1 MQPLPHDPRNDPSYN
16 KDGWHLSHWFGDK
29 RHFRPW
35 YDDDA
40 DYNTNAKSYYDYLG
54 FRIAQLDA
62 IIDAINKLIKRNIK
76 TNQTNSVDL
85 QKLGD
90 WSSDDIITLLANVKV
105 SRETL
110 NAIETR
116 DDGLFVKDLKP
127 LIDDLQNQVNQIK
140 QELQEIKNQ
149 IQNIKNELAKH
160 DRVLRKIIQSL
171 INNGSWSA
179 PQGQDILDGD
189 FVGGHGVAS
198 GNINFFGGTQDGGHY
213 IRTNGGHTE
222 DDVTAGIKL

>member
-1 MQPLPHDPRNDPSYN
+1 MIPHDPRNDPSYN

-62 IIDAINKLIKRNIK
+62 LIDAINKLINRNIK
-76 TNQTNSVDL
+76 TNQTNTVDL

-90 WSSDDIITLLANVKV
+90 WSTGDIITLLANVKV
-105 SRETL
+105 SSETL
-110 NAIETR
+110 NAIETK

-127 LIDDLQNQVNQIK
+127 LINDLQRQVN
-140 QELQEIKNQ
+140 EIKN
-149 IQNIKNELAKH
+149 IQAKH
-160 DRVLRKIIQSL
+160 DRVIRKIVQSL

-179 PQGQDILDGD
+179 AQGQDILDGD
-189 FVGGHGVAS
+189 FVSGHGVAS

-222 DDVTAGIKL
+222 DDVTAGIN

>member
-1 MQPLPHDPRNDPSYN
+1 MIPHDSRNDPSYN

-62 IIDAINKLIKRNIK
+62 LIDALNKLIKRDIK
-76 TNQTNSVDL
+76 TNQTNTVDL

-90 WSSDDIITLLANVKV
+90 WSSDEIITLLANVKV
-105 SRETL
+105 SHETL
-110 NAIETR
+110 NAIEIR
-116 DDGLFVKDLKP
+116 DDGIYARNLKP
-127 LIDDLQNQVNQIK
+127 LIEDLQ
-140 QELQEIKNQ
+140 QELNNVKNVQ
-149 IQNIKNELAKH
+149 AKH
-160 DRVLRKIIQSL
+160 DRVIRKIVQSL

-189 FVGGHGVAS
+189 FISGHGVAS

-213 IRTNGGHTE
+213 IRTNGSHTE
-222 DDVTAGIKL
+222 DDVTAGIN

>member
-1 MQPLPHDPRNDPSYN
+1 MEQIPHDPRNDPSYN

-62 IIDAINKLIKRNIK
+62 IIDAINKLLRRNIK
-76 TNQTNSVDL
+76 TNQTNTVDL

-90 WSSDDIITLLANVKV
+90 WSTDDIITLLANVKV
-105 SRETL
+105 SAETL

-116 DDGLFVKDLKP
+116 DDGLFVKNLKP
-127 LIDDLQNQVNQIK
+127 LIDDLQRQVNEIK
-140 QELQEIKNQ
+140 QELTTIKND

-160 DRVLRKIIQSL
+160 DNVLRKIVQSL

-179 PQGQDILDGD
+179 PQGQDILDGN
-189 FVGGHGVAS
+189 FVNGHGVAS

-222 DDVTAGIKL
+222 DDVAAGI

>member
-1 MQPLPHDPRNDPSYN
+1 MIPHDPLNDPSYN

-76 TNQTNSVDL
+76 TNQTNTVDL

-90 WSSDDIITLLANVKV
+90 WSSDEIITLLANVKV
-105 SRETL
+105 SRDTL

-127 LIDDLQNQVNQIK
+127 LINDLQRQVN
-140 QELQEIKNQ
+140 EIKNVQ
-149 IQNIKNELAKH
+149 AKH
-160 DRVLRKIIQSL
+160 DRVIRKIVQSL

-189 FVGGHGVAS
+189 FISGHGVAS

-222 DDVTAGIKL
+222 DDVTAGIN

>member
-1 MQPLPHDPRNDPSYN
+1 MIPHDPRNDPSYN
-16 KDGWHLSHWFGDK
+16 KDGWHLAHWFGDK

-62 IIDAINKLIKRNIK
+62 LIDALNKLIKRDIK
-76 TNQTNSVDL
+76 TNQTNTVDL

-90 WSSDDIITLLANVKV
+90 WSSDEIITLLANVKV
-105 SRETL
+105 SHETL
-110 NAIETR
+110 NAIEIR
-116 DDGLFVKDLKP
+116 DDGIYARNLKP
-127 LIDDLQNQVNQIK
+127 LIEDLQ
-140 QELQEIKNQ
+140 QELNNVKNVQ
-149 IQNIKNELAKH
+149 AKH
-160 DRVLRKIIQSL
+160 DRVIRKIVQSL

-189 FVGGHGVAS
+189 FIAGHGVAS

-222 DDVTAGIKL
+222 DDVTAGIN

>member
-1 MQPLPHDPRNDPSYN
+1 MQPLPHDPSNDPSYN

-76 TNQTNSVDL
+76 TNNSNTVEL

-90 WSSDDIITLLANVKV
+90 WSTEDIITLLTNVKV
-105 SRETL
+105 SHETQ
-110 NAIETR
+110 NAIEIR
-116 DDGLFVKDLKP
+116 GDGLYCRDLKP

-179 PQGQDILDGD
+179 PQGSDILDGD

-222 DDVTAGIKL
+222 DDVTAGI

>member
-76 TNQTNSVDL
+76 TNQTNTVDL

-110 NAIETR
+110 NAIDTR
-116 DDGLFVKDLKP
+116 DDGLFVKNLKP

-140 QELQEIKNQ
+140 QELLDIKNQ
-149 IQNIKNELAKH
+149 IQHINNELAKH

-189 FVGGHGVAS
+189 FVSGHGVAS

-222 DDVTAGIKL
+222 DDVTAGI

>member
-1 MQPLPHDPRNDPSYN
+1 MIPHDPLNDPSYN

-62 IIDAINKLIKRNIK
+62 LIDAINKLINRNIK
-76 TNQTNSVDL
+76 TNQTNTVDL

-90 WSSDDIITLLANVKV
+90 WSNDDIITLLANVKV
-105 SRETL
+105 SSETL
-110 NAIETR
+110 NAIEIR
-116 DDGLFVKDLKP
+116 DDGIYARNLKP
-127 LIDDLQNQVNQIK
+127 LIDDLQVALNNVKN
-140 QELQEIKNQ
+140 LQ
-149 IQNIKNELAKH
+149 AKH
-160 DRVLRKIIQSL
+160 DRVIRKIVQSL

-189 FVGGHGVAS
+189 FISGHGVAS
-198 GNINFFGGTQDGGHY
+198 GNINFFGGTQDGAHY

-222 DDVTAGIKL
+222 DDVTAGIN

>member
-1 MQPLPHDPRNDPSYN
+1 MIPRDPRNDPSYN

-54 FRIAQLDA
+54 FRIGQLDA

-76 TNQTNSVDL
+76 TNQTNTVDL

-90 WSSDDIITLLANVKV
+90 WSSDEIITLLANVKV
-105 SRETL
+105 SHETL
-110 NAIETR
+110 NAIEIR
-116 DDGLFVKDLKP
+116 DDGIYTRNLKP
-127 LIDDLQNQVNQIK
+127 LID
-140 QELQEIKNQ
+140 ELQQQLNNVKN
-149 IQNIKNELAKH
+149 IQAKH
-160 DRVLRKIIQSL
+160 DRVIRKIVQSL

-179 PQGQDILDGD
+179 SQGQDILEGD

-222 DDVTAGIKL
+222 DDVTAGIN

>member
-1 MQPLPHDPRNDPSYN
+1 MIPHDPRNDPSYN

-54 FRIAQLDA
+54 FRIGQLDA

-76 TNQTNSVDL
+76 TNQTNTVDL

-105 SRETL
+105 SHETL
-110 NAIETR
+110 NAIEIR
-116 DDGLFVKDLKP
+116 DDGIFVKDLKP
-127 LIDDLQNQVNQIK
+127 LINDLQRQVN
-140 QELQEIKNQ
+140 EIKNVQ
-149 IQNIKNELAKH
+149 AKH
-160 DRVLRKIIQSL
+160 DRVIRKIVQSL

-189 FVGGHGVAS
+189 FVNGHGVAS

-222 DDVTAGIKL
+222 DDVTAGIN

>member
-1 MQPLPHDPRNDPSYN
+1 MIPHDPLNDPSYN

-62 IIDAINKLIKRNIK
+62 MADAINKLIKRNIK
-76 TNQTNSVDL
+76 TNQTNTVDL

-105 SRETL
+105 SRDTL

-127 LIDDLQNQVNQIK
+127 LINDLQRQVN
-140 QELQEIKNQ
+140 EIKN
-149 IQNIKNELAKH
+149 IQAKH
-160 DRVLRKIIQSL
+160 DRVIRKIVQSL
-171 INNGSWSA
+171 INNGSWSS
-179 PQGQDILDGD
+179 PQGSDILDGD
-189 FVGGHGVAS
+189 FISGHGVAS

-222 DDVTAGIKL
+222 DDVCAGIN

>member
-1 MQPLPHDPRNDPSYN
+1 MIPHNPLNDPSYN

-54 FRIAQLDA
+54 FRIAQLNA
-62 IIDAINKLIKRNIK
+62 IIDAINKLIKRDIK
-76 TNQTNSVDL
+76 TNQTNTVDL

-110 NAIETR
+110 NAIETK

-127 LIDDLQNQVNQIK
+127 LINDLQRQVN
-140 QELQEIKNQ
+140 EIKN
-149 IQNIKNELAKH
+149 IQAKH
-160 DRVLRKIIQSL
+160 DRVIRKIVQSL

-189 FVGGHGVAS
+189 FVSGHGVAS

-222 DDVTAGIKL
+222 DDVTAGIN

>member
-1 MQPLPHDPRNDPSYN
+1 MIPHDPLNDPSYN

-62 IIDAINKLIKRNIK
+62 MIDAINKLIKRDIK
-76 TNQTNSVDL
+76 TNQTNTVDL

-90 WSSDDIITLLANVKV
+90 WSKGDIITLLANVKV
-105 SRETL
+105 SRDTL
-110 NAIETR
+110 NAIEIR
-116 DDGLFVKDLKP
+116 DDGIYARNLKP
-127 LIDDLQNQVNQIK
+127 LIDDLQ
-140 QELQEIKNQ
+140 QELNNVKN
-149 IQNIKNELAKH
+149 IQAKH
-160 DRVLRKIIQSL
+160 DRVIRKIVQSL

-179 PQGQDILDGD
+179 SQGQDILDGD
-189 FVGGHGVAS
+189 FVSGHGVAS

-222 DDVTAGIKL
+222 DDVTAGIN

>member
-1 MQPLPHDPRNDPSYN
+1 MIPHNPLNDPSYN

-62 IIDAINKLIKRNIK
+62 LIDAINKLINRNIK
-76 TNQTNSVDL
+76 TNQTNTVDL

-90 WSSDDIITLLANVKV
+90 WSTGDIITLLANVKV

-127 LIDDLQNQVNQIK
+127 LINDLQRQVN
-140 QELQEIKNQ
+140 EIKN
-149 IQNIKNELAKH
+149 IQAKH
-160 DRVLRKIIQSL
+160 DRVIRKIVQSL

-189 FVGGHGVAS
+189 FISGHGVAS

-222 DDVTAGIKL
+222 DDVTAGIN

>member
-1 MQPLPHDPRNDPSYN
+1 MEQLPHDPRNDPSYN

-62 IIDAINKLIKRNIK
+62 MIDAINKLLRRNIK
-76 TNQTNSVDL
+76 TNQTNTVDL

-90 WSSDDIITLLANVKV
+90 WSTDDIITLLANVKV
-105 SRETL
+105 SHETL

-127 LIDDLQNQVNQIK
+127 LIDDLQRQVNEIK
-140 QELQEIKNQ
+140 QELTTIKND

-160 DRVLRKIIQSL
+160 DNVLRKIVQSL

-179 PQGQDILDGD
+179 PQGQDILDGN
-189 FVGGHGVAS
+189 FVSGHGVAS

-222 DDVTAGIKL
+222 DDVTAGIQ

>member
-1 MQPLPHDPRNDPSYN
+1 MIPHDPFNDPSYN

-76 TNQTNSVDL
+76 TNQTNTVDL

-90 WSSDDIITLLANVKV
+90 WSNDDIITLLANVKV

-110 NAIETR
+110 NAIEIR

-127 LIDDLQNQVNQIK
+127 LINDLQRQVN
-140 QELQEIKNQ
+140 EIKN
-149 IQNIKNELAKH
+149 IQAKH
-160 DRVLRKIIQSL
+160 DRVIRKIVQSL

-189 FVGGHGVAS
+189 FISGHGVAS

-222 DDVTAGIKL
+222 DDVTAGIN

>member
-1 MQPLPHDPRNDPSYN
+1 MIPHDPRNDPSYN

-54 FRIAQLDA
+54 FRIGQLDA
-62 IIDAINKLIKRNIK
+62 LIDALNKLIKRNIK
-76 TNQTNSVDL
+76 TNQTNTVDL

-105 SRETL
+105 SHETL
-110 NAIETR
+110 NAIEIR

-127 LIDDLQNQVNQIK
+127 LINDLQRQLN
-140 QELQEIKNQ
+140 EIKNVQ
-149 IQNIKNELAKH
+149 AKH
-160 DRVLRKIIQSL
+160 DRVIRKIVQSL

-189 FVGGHGVAS
+189 FVSGHGVAS

-222 DDVTAGIKL
+222 DDVTAGIN

>member
-1 MQPLPHDPRNDPSYN
+1 MEQIPHDPRNDPSYN

-62 IIDAINKLIKRNIK
+62 IIDAINKLLRRNIK
-76 TNQTNSVDL
+76 TNQTNTVDL

-90 WSSDDIITLLANVKV
+90 WSTDDIITLLANVKV
-105 SRETL
+105 SAETL

-116 DDGLFVKDLKP
+116 DDGLFVKNLKP
-127 LIDDLQNQVNQIK
+127 LIDDLQRQVNEIK
-140 QELQEIKNQ
+140 QELTTIKND

-160 DRVLRKIIQSL
+160 DNVLRKIVQSL

-179 PQGQDILDGD
+179 SQGSDILDGN
-189 FVGGHGVAS
+189 FVNGHGVAS

-222 DDVTAGIKL
+222 DDVTAGI

>member
-1 MQPLPHDPRNDPSYN
+1 MIPHDPRNDPSYN

-76 TNQTNSVDL
+76 TNQTNTVDL

-105 SRETL
+105 SHETL
-110 NAIETR
+110 NAIEIR

-127 LIDDLQNQVNQIK
+127 LINDLQRQVN
-140 QELQEIKNQ
+140 EIKNVQ
-149 IQNIKNELAKH
+149 AKH
-160 DRVLRKIIQSL
+160 DRVIRKIVQSL

-189 FVGGHGVAS
+189 FIAGHGVAS

-222 DDVTAGIKL
+222 DDVTAGIN

>member
-54 FRIAQLDA
+54 FRIEQLDA

-76 TNQTNSVDL
+76 TNQTNTVDL

-90 WSSDDIITLLANVKV
+90 WSSDDIITLIANVKV
-105 SRETL
+105 SHETL

-116 DDGLFVKDLKP
+116 NDGLFVKDLKP
-127 LIDDLQNQVNQIK
+127 LIDDLQRQVNEIK
-140 QELQEIKNQ
+140 QELEDIKNQ

-160 DRVLRKIIQSL
+160 DRIIRKIVQSL

-189 FVGGHGVAS
+189 FISGHGVAS

-222 DDVTAGIKL
+222 DDVTAGIN

>member
-1 MQPLPHDPRNDPSYN
+1 MIPHDPRNDPSYN

-54 FRIAQLDA
+54 FRIGQLDA
-62 IIDAINKLIKRNIK
+62 IIDALNKLIKRNIK
-76 TNQTNSVDL
+76 TNQTNTVDL

-90 WSSDDIITLLANVKV
+90 WSNGDIITLLANVKV
-105 SRETL
+105 SLETL

-127 LIDDLQNQVNQIK
+127 LINDLQRQVN
-140 QELQEIKNQ
+140 EIKNLQ
-149 IQNIKNELAKH
+149 AKH
-160 DRVLRKIIQSL
+160 DRVIRKIVQSL

-179 PQGQDILDGD
+179 QQGQDILDGD
-189 FVGGHGVAS
+189 FVSGHGVAS

-222 DDVTAGIKL
+222 DDVTAGIN

>member
-1 MQPLPHDPRNDPSYN
+1 MIPHDPHNDPSYN
-16 KDGWHLSHWFGDK
+16 KDGWHLAHWFGDK

-62 IIDAINKLIKRNIK
+62 IIDAINKLINRNIK
-76 TNQTNSVDL
+76 TNQTNTVDL

-90 WSSDDIITLLANVKV
+90 WSSDEIITLLANVKV
-105 SRETL
+105 SRDTL

-127 LIDDLQNQVNQIK
+127 LINDLQRQVN
-140 QELQEIKNQ
+140 EIKNLQ
-149 IQNIKNELAKH
+149 AKH
-160 DRVLRKIIQSL
+160 DRVIRKIVQSL

-179 PQGQDILDGD
+179 PQGQDILEGD
-189 FVGGHGVAS
+189 FVSGHGVAS

-222 DDVTAGIKL
+222 DDVTAGINQKVCYNYDNFTS

>member
-1 MQPLPHDPRNDPSYN
+1 MIPHDPRNDPSYN

-62 IIDAINKLIKRNIK
+62 LIDAINNLIKRNIK
-76 TNQTNSVDL
+76 TNQTNTVDL

-90 WSSDDIITLLANVKV
+90 WSNGDIITLLANVKV
-105 SRETL
+105 SSETL

-127 LIDDLQNQVNQIK
+127 LINDLQRQVN
-140 QELQEIKNQ
+140 EIKNLQ
-149 IQNIKNELAKH
+149 AKH
-160 DRVLRKIIQSL
+160 DRVIRKIVQSL

-179 PQGQDILDGD
+179 QQGQDILDGD
-189 FVGGHGVAS
+189 FVSGHGVAS

-222 DDVTAGIKL
+222 DDVTAGIN

>member
-1 MQPLPHDPRNDPSYN
+1 MEQIPHDPRNDPSYN

-76 TNQTNSVDL
+76 TNQTNTVDL

-105 SRETL
+105 SHETL
-110 NAIETR
+110 NAIEIR
-116 DDGLFVKDLKP
+116 NDGLFVKNLKP
-127 LIDDLQNQVNQIK
+127 LIDDLQRQVNEIK
-140 QELQEIKNQ
+140 QELQNIKNQ

-160 DRVLRKIIQSL
+160 DRVIRKIVQSL

-189 FVGGHGVAS
+189 FVSGHGVAS

-222 DDVTAGIKL
+222 DDVTAGIN

>member
-1 MQPLPHDPRNDPSYN
+1 MIPHDPLNDPSYN

-62 IIDAINKLIKRNIK
+62 LIDAINKLINRNIK
-76 TNQTNSVDL
+76 TNQTNTVDL

-90 WSSDDIITLLANVKV
+90 WSNGDIITLLANVKV
-105 SRETL
+105 SSETL

-127 LIDDLQNQVNQIK
+127 LINDLQRQVN
-140 QELQEIKNQ
+140 EIKNLQ
-149 IQNIKNELAKH
+149 AKH
-160 DRVLRKIIQSL
+160 DRVIRKIVQSL

-179 PQGQDILDGD
+179 QQGQDILDGD
-189 FVGGHGVAS
+189 FVSGHGVAS

-222 DDVTAGIKL
+222 DDVTAGIN

>member
-1 MQPLPHDPRNDPSYN
+1 MIPHDPRNDPSYN

-76 TNQTNSVDL
+76 TNQTNTVDL

-105 SRETL
+105 SHETL

-116 DDGLFVKDLKP
+116 GDGLFVKDLKP
-127 LIDDLQNQVNQIK
+127 LINDLQRQVN
-140 QELQEIKNQ
+140 EIKNVQ
-149 IQNIKNELAKH
+149 AKH
-160 DRVLRKIIQSL
+160 DRVIRKIVQSL

-189 FVGGHGVAS
+189 FIGGHGVAS

-222 DDVTAGIKL
+222 DDVSAGIN

>member
-1 MQPLPHDPRNDPSYN
+1 MEQIPHDPRNDPSYN

-62 IIDAINKLIKRNIK
+62 MIDAINKLLRRDVK
-76 TNQTNSVDL
+76 TNQTNTVDL

-90 WSSDDIITLLANVKV
+90 WSTDDIITLLANVKV
-105 SRETL
+105 SHETL

-127 LIDDLQNQVNQIK
+127 LIDDLQRQVNEIK
-140 QELQEIKNQ
+140 QELTTIKND
-149 IQNIKNELAKH
+149 IQNIKNELSKH
-160 DRVLRKIIQSL
+160 DNVLRKIVQSL

-198 GNINFFGGTQDGGHY
+198 GNINFFGGTQDGGHF

-222 DDVTAGIKL
+222 DDVTAGIQ

>member
-1 MQPLPHDPRNDPSYN
+1 MIPHDPLNDPSYN

-62 IIDAINKLIKRNIK
+62 IIDAINKLINRNIK
-76 TNQTNSVDL
+76 TNQTNTVDL

-90 WSSDDIITLLANVKV
+90 WSTGDIITLLANVKV

-110 NAIETR
+110 NAIETK

-127 LIDDLQNQVNQIK
+127 LINDLQRQVN
-140 QELQEIKNQ
+140 EIKN
-149 IQNIKNELAKH
+149 IQAKH
-160 DRVLRKIIQSL
+160 DRVIRKIVQSL

-189 FVGGHGVAS
+189 FVSGHGVAS

-222 DDVTAGIKL
+222 DDVTAGIN

>member
-1 MQPLPHDPRNDPSYN
+1 MIPHDPLNDPSYN

-76 TNQTNSVDL
+76 TNQTNTVDL

-90 WSSDDIITLLANVKV
+90 WSTGDIITLLANVKV

-110 NAIETR
+110 NAIETK

-127 LIDDLQNQVNQIK
+127 LINDLQRQVN
-140 QELQEIKNQ
+140 EIKN
-149 IQNIKNELAKH
+149 IQAKH
-160 DRVLRKIIQSL
+160 DRVIRKIVQSL

-179 PQGQDILDGD
+179 PQGSDILDGD
-189 FVGGHGVAS
+189 FVSGHGVAS

-222 DDVTAGIKL
+222 DDVTAGIN

>member
-1 MQPLPHDPRNDPSYN
+1 MIPHDPLNDPSYN

-76 TNQTNSVDL
+76 TNQTNTVDL

-90 WSSDDIITLLANVKV
+90 WSTGDIITLLANVKV
-105 SRETL
+105 SHETL
-110 NAIETR
+110 NAIEMR
-116 DDGLFVKDLKP
+116 NDGLFVKDLKP
-127 LIDDLQNQVNQIK
+127 LINDLQRQVN
-140 QELQEIKNQ
+140 EIKN
-149 IQNIKNELAKH
+149 IQAKH
-160 DRVLRKIIQSL
+160 DRVIRKIVQSL

-222 DDVTAGIKL
+222 DDVTAGIN

>member
-1 MQPLPHDPRNDPSYN
+1 MIPHDPLNDPSYN

-62 IIDAINKLIKRNIK
+62 LIDAINKLIKRDIK
-76 TNQTNSVDL
+76 TNQTNTVDL

-90 WSSDDIITLLANVKV
+90 WSNDDIITLLANVKV
-105 SRETL
+105 SHETL

-127 LIDDLQNQVNQIK
+127 LINDLQRQVN
-140 QELQEIKNQ
+140 EIKNVQ
-149 IQNIKNELAKH
+149 AKH
-160 DRVLRKIIQSL
+160 DRVIRKIVQSL

-189 FVGGHGVAS
+189 FISGHGVAS

-213 IRTNGGHTE
+213 IRTNGSHTE
-222 DDVTAGIKL
+222 DDVCAGIN

>member
-1 MQPLPHDPRNDPSYN
+1 MIPHDPRNDPSYN

-54 FRIAQLDA
+54 FRIGQLDA

-76 TNQTNSVDL
+76 TNQTNTVDL

-105 SRETL
+105 SHETL
-110 NAIETR
+110 NAIEIR
-116 DDGLFVKDLKP
+116 DDGIYTRNLKP
-127 LIDDLQNQVNQIK
+127 LIDDLQK
-140 QELQEIKNQ
+140 QLNNVKN
-149 IQNIKNELAKH
+149 IQAKH
-160 DRVLRKIIQSL
+160 DRVIRKIVQSL

-189 FVGGHGVAS
+189 FIAGHGVAS

-222 DDVTAGIKL
+222 DDVTAGIN

>member
-1 MQPLPHDPRNDPSYN
+1 MIPHDPKNDPSYN

-62 IIDAINKLIKRNIK
+62 IIDAINNLIKRNIK
-76 TNQTNSVDL
+76 TNQTNTVDL

-116 DDGLFVKDLKP
+116 DDGLYTRNLKP
-127 LIDDLQNQVNQIK
+127 LIDDLQ
-140 QELQEIKNQ
+140 QELNNVKNVQ
-149 IQNIKNELAKH
+149 AKH
-160 DRVLRKIIQSL
+160 DRVIRKIVQSL

-179 PQGQDILDGD
+179 PQGSDILDGD
-189 FVGGHGVAS
+189 FIGGHGVAS

-222 DDVTAGIKL
+222 DDVCAGIN

>member
-76 TNQTNSVDL
+76 TNQTNTVDL

-116 DDGLFVKDLKP
+116 DDGLFVKNLKP

-140 QELQEIKNQ
+140 QELQDIKNQ

-179 PQGQDILDGD
+179 PQGSDILDGD

-222 DDVTAGIKL
+222 DDVTAGI

>member
-1 MQPLPHDPRNDPSYN
+1 MIPHGPRNDPSYN

-54 FRIAQLDA
+54 FRIGQLDA

-76 TNQTNSVDL
+76 TNQTNTVDL

-105 SRETL
+105 SHETL
-110 NAIETR
+110 NAIEIR
-116 DDGLFVKDLKP
+116 DDGIFVKDLKP
-127 LIDDLQNQVNQIK
+127 LINDLQRQVN
-140 QELQEIKNQ
+140 EIKNVQ
-149 IQNIKNELAKH
+149 AKH
-160 DRVLRKIIQSL
+160 DRVIRKIVQSL

-189 FVGGHGVAS
+189 FIAGHGVAS

-222 DDVTAGIKL
+222 DDVTAGIN

>member
-1 MQPLPHDPRNDPSYN
+1 MIPHDPRNDPSYN

-54 FRIAQLDA
+54 FRIGQLDA

-76 TNQTNSVDL
+76 TNQTNTVDL

-105 SRETL
+105 SRDTL
-110 NAIETR
+110 NAIEIR
-116 DDGLFVKDLKP
+116 DDGIYARNLKP
-127 LIDDLQNQVNQIK
+127 LIDDLQK
-140 QELQEIKNQ
+140 QLNNVKNVQ
-149 IQNIKNELAKH
+149 AKH
-160 DRVLRKIIQSL
+160 DRVIRKIVQSL

-189 FVGGHGVAS
+189 FIGGHGVAS

-222 DDVTAGIKL
+222 DDVCAGIN

>member
-1 MQPLPHDPRNDPSYN
+1 MIPHDPLNDPSYN

-62 IIDAINKLIKRNIK
+62 MADAINKLINRNIK
-76 TNQTNSVDL
+76 TNQTNTVDL

-90 WSSDDIITLLANVKV
+90 WSNDDIITLLANVKV
-105 SRETL
+105 SRDTL

-127 LIDDLQNQVNQIK
+127 LINDLQRQVN
-140 QELQEIKNQ
+140 EIKNVQ
-149 IQNIKNELAKH
+149 AKH
-160 DRVLRKIIQSL
+160 DRVIRKIVQSL
-171 INNGSWSA
+171 INNGSWSS

-198 GNINFFGGTQDGGHY
+198 GNINFFGGAQDGGHY

-222 DDVTAGIKL
+222 DDVTAGIN

>member
-1 MQPLPHDPRNDPSYN
+1 MIPHDPRNDPSYN

-40 DYNTNAKSYYDYLG
+40 DYNTDAKSYYDYLG

-76 TNQTNSVDL
+76 TNQTNTVDL

-105 SRETL
+105 SHETL
-110 NAIETR
+110 NAIEIR
-116 DDGLFVKDLKP
+116 DDGIYTRNLKP
-127 LIDDLQNQVNQIK
+127 LIDDLQK
-140 QELQEIKNQ
+140 QLNNVKN
-149 IQNIKNELAKH
+149 IQAKH
-160 DRVLRKIIQSL
+160 DRVIRKIVQSL

-189 FVGGHGVAS
+189 FISGHGVAS

-222 DDVTAGIKL
+222 DDVTAGIN

>member
-1 MQPLPHDPRNDPSYN
+1 MIPHDPLNDPSYN

-62 IIDAINKLIKRNIK
+62 IIDAINKLINRNIK
-76 TNQTNSVDL
+76 TNQTNTVDL

-90 WSSDDIITLLANVKV
+90 WSTGDIITLLANVKV

-127 LIDDLQNQVNQIK
+127 LINDLQRQVN
-140 QELQEIKNQ
+140 EIKNLQ
-149 IQNIKNELAKH
+149 AKH
-160 DRVLRKIIQSL
+160 DRVIRKIVQSL

-189 FVGGHGVAS
+189 FVSGHGVAS

-222 DDVTAGIKL
+222 DDVTAGIN

>member
-1 MQPLPHDPRNDPSYN
+1 MIPHDPLNDPSYN

-62 IIDAINKLIKRNIK
+62 IIDAINKLINRNIK
-76 TNQTNSVDL
+76 TNQTNTVDL

-127 LIDDLQNQVNQIK
+127 LINDLQRQVN
-140 QELQEIKNQ
+140 EIKNVQ
-149 IQNIKNELAKH
+149 AKH
-160 DRVLRKIIQSL
+160 DRVIRKIVQSL

-189 FVGGHGVAS
+189 FVSGHGVAS

-222 DDVTAGIKL
+222 DDVTAGIN